1 MQAIMETL
9 FDAIYLTTVITL
21 GVIMIKNSHGSKQY
35 KLFGIMAVV
44 LGSGDAFHLIPR
56 AYALMT
62 TGLEANAA
70 MLGVGKLITSVTMT
84 VFYVILYKIWTI
96 RYEVKENRNIETAL
110 YVLAALRIILCLFPQ
125 NDWLNYNAPVSWGI
139 YRNIPFAIMGLI
151 IIVLFYKKTKEIGDK
166 SFKFMS
172 LAIVLS
178 FGFYIPVVLWAN
190 TISWVGI
197 LMIPKTLAYVW
208 IVAMG
213 YNDFKNNRVTVKS
226 KR

>member
-9 FDAIYLTTVITL
+9 FDVFYLIGVITI
-21 GVIMIKNSHGSKQY
+21 GIIMILKGKDNREF

-44 LGSGDAFHLIPR
+44 LGLGDSFHLIPR
-56 AYALMT
+56 SYALLT

-70 MLGVGKLITSVTMT
+70 ALGIGKLITSITMT
-84 VFYVILYKIWTI
+84 IFYVILYHIWRQRYNIKGRNGLTFSIYLLSII
-96 RYEVKENRNIETAL
+96 RIAL
-110 YVLAALRIILCLFPQ
+110 CFFPQ
-125 NDWLNYNAPVSWGI
+125 NDWLNYNAPVLWGV

-151 IIVLFYKKTKEIGDK
+151 IIWIFYSEVKKHDDNN
-166 SFKFMS
+166 FKFMW

-190 TISWVGI
+190 TIPLIGI

-208 IVAMG
+208 VVIMG
-213 YNDFKNNRVTVKS
+213 YKEFRLDARKTLV
-226 KR
+226 